1 MRQYNPTNKRFE
13 YIIEI
18 ILIDNNGIF
27 GMVYK
32 FPNEKAR
39 TEFIIESMRLAKNNG
54 FHVAMKAL
62 GEKLAA
68 REAQG
73 VSTAGAKKAQP
84 EVKIEYADLLQAS
97 SEVRGPEAAERNRD
111 IANLNNPASMNAVNE
126 VVKYA
131 SLMGWKYDAGRPAST
146 QIRFSKLYE
155 KYTKEY
161 GVA

>member
-54 FHVAMKAL
+54 F
-62 GEKLAA
+62 
-68 REAQG
+68 
-73 VSTAGAKKAQP
+73 
-84 EVKIEYADLLQAS
+84 I
-97 SEVRGPEAAERNRD
+97 
-111 IANLNNPASMNAVNE
+111 
-126 VVKYA
+126 
-131 SLMGWKYDAGRPAST
+131 
-146 QIRFSKLYE
+146 FSYRLDGY
-155 KYTKEY
+155 
-161 GVA
+161 